1 MTSVLSRLQTA
12 AEGPGTITFVGS
24 AAGEAGPADRVE
36 WAQLH
41 HEAQGMAA
49 ALQARG
55 VGPGVHVGVL
65 GPTSRPLV
73 TTIEAVYLAGGTV
86 VALPLPMRL
95 GSIEEF
101 VEQTRRRIAN
111 ADAAFVVV
119 DGDLAPFLEPPPEG
133 AAVVLLDQL
142 VPEGA
147 RVGAAAW
154 ERPPEDPERL
164 AILQFTSG
172 STAAPKGVMLPD
184 RCVGANIDA
193 ILAGAAITHADRAV
207 SWLPL
212 YHDMGLIGL
221 LMAPMLQGFELVLG
235 APQDFLARPAC
246 WLEWISEFRGTI
258 TAGPNFSYALA
269 ARALRRSGPLDL
281 SSWRLALNGAETV
294 DPSAVEAFGAAAAP
308 FGFDARAAYPVFG
321 MAEATL
327 AVTFPAVGEGMTVD
341 AVDRHTLEH
350 DRRAVAP
357 SADAAPEAVRRLAKL
372 GRPLEGFELRIVDP
386 TTGVHRGEREVG
398 ELELRSPS
406 VTPGYYR
413 NPAATAA
420 TFDGDWLRTGDLAY
434 LVDGELVV
442 CGRQKDVIIVGG
454 RNVFPEDVERAAATV
469 DGVRAGNVIAFGSDR
484 KRGRE
489 SIVVVAETK
498 TDDVH
503 ELHDSVI
510 NKVCDAVGV
519 PPVEVVLVRPGSLP
533 KTSSGKLQR
542 SLCRDRYHENQ
553 LEPV

>member
-1 MTSVLSRLQTA
+1 MTSVLSRLDTA
-12 AEGPGTITFVGS
+12 ADGTGTVTFVGS
-24 AAGEAGPADRVE
+24 AAGDAGPRDQVE
-36 WAQLH
+36 WRRLH
-41 HEAQGMAA
+41 HDARATAA

-55 VGPGVHVGVL
+55 VGPGVHVALL

-73 TTIEAVYLAGGTV
+73 TAIEAVFLAGGTV

-111 ADAAFVVV
+111 ADAALVVV
-119 DGDLAPFLEPPPEG
+119 DGELAPFLDPPPER
-133 AAVVLLDQL
+133 ADVILLDEL
-142 VPEGA
+142 AREGA
-147 RVGAAAW
+147 QLGSERW
-154 ERPPEDPERL
+154 SRPPDDPDRL

-184 RCVGANIDA
+184 RCIAANVDA
-193 ILAGAAITHADRAV
+193 ILAGAGISGDDRAV

-221 LMAPMLQGFELVLG
+221 LLTPMLTGFELVLG
-235 APQDFLARPAC
+235 APQDFLARPAS

-269 ARALRRSGPLDL
+269 ARALRRAGELDL
-281 SSWRLALNGAETV
+281 SSWRLALNGAEPV
-294 DPSAVEAFGAAAAP
+294 DPNAVEAFCAAAAP

-327 AVTFPAVGEGMTVD
+327 AVTFPAVGAGMRVD
-341 AVDRHTLEH
+341 AVDRQALEH
-350 DRRAVAP
+350 DHRAVPA
-357 SADAAPEAVRRLAKL
+357 AEGAAPEGVRRLAKL
-372 GRPLEGFELRIVDP
+372 GRPLDGFELRIVDP
-386 TTGVHRGEREVG
+386 ATGGLQGERAVG

-413 NPAATAA
+413 NGEATAA
-420 TFDGDWLRTGDLAY
+420 SFRDGWLRTGDLAY
-434 LVDGELVV
+434 LTDGELVV

-454 RNVFPEDVERAAATV
+454 RNVYPEDVERAVATV

-489 SIVVVAETK
+489 SIVVVAEAK
-498 TDDVH
+498 TDEVRTV
-503 ELHDSVI
+503 HDSVVTR
-510 NKVCDAVGV
+510 VCDAVGV
-519 PPVEVVLVRPGSLP
+519 PPVEVVLVRPGTLP

-542 SLCRDRYHENQ
+542 SLCRERYHDDE